1 MVINGHI
8 NKEKKMND
16 EKEQLEKLV
25 EAWGSMNRFAFYTGV
40 QRGVLSS
47 MNSLCLRFSGM
58 TFEAYTKAA
67 FKPQLNQMFTCRQAM
82 QLLGGLLAS
91 INELIKVAEQEA
103 KKEMEKENENET
115 KSSGLVTEGN

>member
-1 MVINGHI
+1 
-8 NKEKKMND
+8 MND

-47 MNSLCLRFSGM
+47 MNCLCLRFGGM

-67 FKPQLNQMFTCRQAM
+67 FKPQLNQMLTCGQAM

-103 KKEMEKENENET
+103 KQEVEKEKENES

>member
-1 MVINGHI
+1 MD
-8 NKEKKMND
+8 KEVKTNQA
-16 EKEQLEKLV
+16 EELQKLV
-25 EAWGSMNRFAFYTGV
+25 DTWGAMNRFSFFTGV

-47 MNSLCLRFSGM
+47 MNSLCLRFGGM

-82 QLLGGLLAS
+82 ELLGGLLGS
-91 INELIKVAEQEA
+91 INELIKVAEMEA
-103 KKEMEKENENET
+103 KKEVEKENENET

>member
-1 MVINGHI
+1 M
-8 NKEKKMND
+8 
-16 EKEQLEKLV
+16 EKENTQSQELQKLV
-25 EAWGSMNRFAFYTGV
+25 ETWGAMQRFAFYTGV

-47 MNSLCLRFSGM
+47 MNCLCLRFGGM
-58 TFEAYTKAA
+58 TFESYTKAA
-67 FKPQLNQMFTCRQAM
+67 FKPQLNQMLTCGQAM

-103 KKEMEKENENET
+103 KQEVEKENENET

>member
-1 MVINGHI
+1 M
-8 NKEKKMND
+8 
-16 EKEQLEKLV
+16 EKENTQSQELQKLV
-25 EAWGSMNRFAFYTGV
+25 EAWGSMNRYAFYTGV

-82 QLLGGLLAS
+82 ELLGGLLGS
-91 INELIKVAEQEA
+91 INELIKVAEMEA
-103 KKEMEKENENET
+103 KKEVEKENENET

>member
-1 MVINGHI
+1 ME
-8 NKEKKMND
+8 EKKTNQA
-16 EKEQLEKLV
+16 EELQKLV
-25 EAWGSMNRFAFYTGV
+25 EAWGSMNRYAFYTGI

-47 MNSLCLRFSGM
+47 MNSLCLRFSGI

-82 QLLGGLLAS
+82 ELLGGLLGS
-91 INELIKVAEQEA
+91 INELIKVAEMEA
-103 KKEMEKENENET
+103 KKEVEKENENED